1 MGGTRQHPPELNPT
15 MKTRPELRNTNGER
29 TRPAC
34 RFGRL
39 AQTLVTH
46 FLSHF
51 PPQNIGGTRFSAS
64 RRKPHASG
72 VRSPG
77 GRAALDLHIG
87 ARAKTLVLLPA
98 LLCLSATPLFG
109 QGASPAEIES
119 LKKQLLQAQDAFD
132 KAMREQ
138 RQVIDS
144 MSRKIQELEAA
155 QRGPGG
161 GDTNPLPVIAA
172 PPGTVTSP
180 QVVTTA
186 ASMPAPPPSPAATAA
201 VTPAPWS
208 PTDPIRIGRAGQAYL
223 DLGFDALID
232 AGWSTA
238 SDPGA
243 YLNLGGHDPR
253 NRGFS
258 IPDAE
263 ISIVG
268 AVDPYFKAIVDIGFS
283 VDGNGDTGV
292 ELEDAYMMTTALP
305 WNFQARAG
313 ELYANFGRLNPQHAH
328 AWDFVDQPIILN
340 RTLGPDGLRNPG
352 AQINWLAP
360 LPVFTELSLGIFN
373 GAGET
378 AFSYR
383 NLGEEGPFGA
393 TAIHGRRTRDYGL
406 SGPGDMLYVPR
417 LAVSFDLTPNQTVV
431 TGVSAGFGANDT
443 GPSQNTQVYG
453 FDLYWKWKSPRADKG
468 FPFVSW
474 QTEGAYQIFGAGAN
488 PVAGLPSENLR
499 DYGFY
504 SQVLWGF
511 KPRWVVGL
519 RGEWANGNQ
528 AIFDPNDAYRGER
541 IRVSPNLTWYV
552 TEFSKVRLQYNYD
565 YGHNFGVANSV
576 WLQLEFLLGAHAAHR
591 F

>member
-1 MGGTRQHPPELNPT
+1 MAMVGLSVATLCAADNP
-15 MKTRPELRNTNGER
+15 
-29 TRPAC
+29 
-34 RFGRL
+34 
-39 AQTLVTH
+39 
-46 FLSHF
+46 
-51 PPQNIGGTRFSAS
+51 
-64 RRKPHASG
+64 
-72 VRSPG
+72 
-77 GRAALDLHIG
+77 
-87 ARAKTLVLLPA
+87 
-98 LLCLSATPLFG
+98 
-109 QGASPAEIES
+109 PAEIEA
-119 LKKQLLQAQDAFD
+119 LKKQLQQAQDAFE

-138 RQVIDS
+138 RQVIES
-144 MSRKIQELEAA
+144 MGRKIQELETA
-155 QRGPGG
+155 QRGPAVSV
-161 GDTNPLPVIAA
+161 TNSTPISAGSAPVVTNLSIAA
-172 PPGTVTSP
+172 AP
-180 QVVTTA
+180 TTY
-186 ASMPAPPPSPAATAA
+186 PALAPLPAATAG
-201 VTPAPWS
+201 VTPVPWA

-223 DLGFDALID
+223 DLSFDALID

-253 NRGFS
+253 SRGFS

-263 ISIVG
+263 ISFVG

-292 ELEDAYMMTTALP
+292 EVEDAYLMTTALP
-305 WNFQARAG
+305 WNLQARAG
-313 ELYANFGRLNPQHAH
+313 EIYANFGRQNTLHAH
-328 AWDFVDQPIILN
+328 AWDWVDQPIILN
-340 RTLGPDGLRNPG
+340 RAMGPDGLRNPG

-383 NLGEEGPFGA
+383 NLGEEGPLGG
-393 TAIHGRRTRDYGL
+393 TEIHGRRTQDYGMN
-406 SGPGDMLYVPR
+406 GPGDLLYVPR
-417 LAVSFDLTPNQTVV
+417 LAMSFDLTPNQTVMA
-431 TGVSAGFGANDT
+431 GVSAGFGANDT
-443 GPSQNTQVYG
+443 GPSQDTRVYG
-453 FDLYWKWKSPRADKG
+453 FDLYWKWKSPNANKG

-474 QTEGAYQIFGAGAN
+474 QTEGAYQVFEAGAD
-488 PVAGLPSENLR
+488 PVAGLPAEDLR

-511 KPRWVVGL
+511 KPRWVAGL

-528 AIFDPNDAYRGER
+528 AIFDPNDVYRGER

-552 TEFSKVRLQYNYD
+552 TEFSKIRLQYNYD
-565 YGHNFGVANSV
+565 YGHNFGAASSI

>member
-1 MGGTRQHPPELNPT
+1 MKLKEPLLLLAIVGLGAATLGAAENPPT
-15 MKTRPELRNTNGER
+15 
-29 TRPAC
+29 
-34 RFGRL
+34 
-39 AQTLVTH
+39 
-46 FLSHF
+46 
-51 PPQNIGGTRFSAS
+51 
-64 RRKPHASG
+64 
-72 VRSPG
+72 
-77 GRAALDLHIG
+77 
-87 ARAKTLVLLPA
+87 
-98 LLCLSATPLFG
+98 
-109 QGASPAEIES
+109 EIES
-119 LKKQLLQAQDAFD
+119 LKRQLQQAQDAFE

-138 RQVIDS
+138 RQVIES
-144 MSRKIQELEAA
+144 MSRKIQELETA
-155 QRGPGG
+155 QRGPGASL
-161 GDTNPLPVIAA
+161 TNPPPILAA
-172 PPGTVTSP
+172 
-180 QVVTTA
+180 
-186 ASMPAPPPSPAATAA
+186 PAATLTNPPTATTA
-201 VTPAPWS
+201 STIPAFTPSPTATAGVTPAPWS

-223 DLGFDALID
+223 DLSFDALID

-243 YLNLGGHDPR
+243 YLNLGAHDPR

-268 AVDPYFKAIVDIGFS
+268 AVDPYFKAVVDIGFS

-292 ELEDAYMMTTALP
+292 ELEDAYLMTSDLP
-305 WNFQARAG
+305 WNLQARAG
-313 ELYANFGRLNPQHAH
+313 EIYANFGRQNTQHAH

-340 RTLGPDGLRNPG
+340 RTMGPDGLRNPG

-383 NLGEEGPFGA
+383 NLGEEGPLGG
-393 TAIHGRRTRDYGL
+393 TEIHGRRTQDYGMN
-406 SGPGDMLYVPR
+406 GPGDLLYVPR
-417 LAVSFDLTPNQTVV
+417 VAVSFDLTPNQTVV
-431 TGVSAGFGANDT
+431 AGVSAGFGANDT
-443 GPSQNTQVYG
+443 GPSQYTRVYG
-453 FDLYWKWKSPRADKG
+453 FDLYWKWKSPRANKG

-474 QTEGAYQIFGAGAN
+474 QTEGAYQVFEAGSD

-528 AIFDPNDAYRGER
+528 AIFDPNDVYRGER

-552 TEFSKVRLQYNYD
+552 SEFSKIRLQYNYD
-565 YGHNFGVANSV
+565 YGHNFGVANSI